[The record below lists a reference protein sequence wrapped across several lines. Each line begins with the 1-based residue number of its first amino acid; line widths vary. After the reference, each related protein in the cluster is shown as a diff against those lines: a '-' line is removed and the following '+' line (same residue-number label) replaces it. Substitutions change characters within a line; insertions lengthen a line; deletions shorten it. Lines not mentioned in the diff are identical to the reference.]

1 MGKELPV
8 SEELLLRMRRAK
20 VYERDLLERFIRGSG
35 PGGQK
40 INKTSSC
47 VYLHHQPSG
56 IEIKCQ
62 AQRSREMNRFLAR
75 RELCE
80 RIEELAQGRKS
91 ERQQRIEKIRRQ
103 KRRRS
108 RRQRQREVGLKR
120 QHGQKKELRRKP
132 RGEDQ

>member
-1 MGKELPV
+1 MIGQDKREALKRRMV
-8 SEELLLRMRRAK
+8 SLGILED
-20 VYERDLLERFIRGSG
+20 DLIERFIRGTG
-35 PGGQK
+35 HGGQK

-47 VYLHHQPSG
+47 VYLQHQPSG

-75 RELCE
+75 REICD
-80 RIEELAQGRKS
+80 RIEEIEKGRRSK
-91 ERQQRIEKIRRQ
+91 RQQQIEKIRRQ

-108 RRQRQREVGLKR
+108 RRQRQRDVVLKR

-132 RGEDQ
+132 GGEEP

>member
-1 MGKELPV
+1 MIGQDKREALKRRMV
-8 SEELLLRMRRAK
+8 SLGILED
-20 VYERDLLERFIRGSG
+20 DLIERFIRGTG
-35 PGGQK
+35 HGGQK

-47 VYLHHQPSG
+47 VYLQHQPSG

-75 RELCE
+75 REICD
-80 RIEELAQGRKS
+80 RIEEIEKGRRSK
-91 ERQQRIEKIRRQ
+91 RQQQIEKIRRQ

-108 RRQRQREVGLKR
+108 RRQRQRDVGLKR

-132 RGEDQ
+132 GGEES

>member
-1 MGKELPV
+1 MIGQDKREALKRRMV
-8 SEELLLRMRRAK
+8 SLGILED
-20 VYERDLLERFIRGSG
+20 DLIERFIRGTG
-35 PGGQK
+35 HGGQK

-47 VYLHHQPSG
+47 VYLQHQPSG

-75 RELCE
+75 REICD
-80 RIEELAQGRKS
+80 RIEEIEKGRRSK
-91 ERQQRIEKIRRQ
+91 RQQQIEKIRRQ

-120 QHGQKKELRRKP
+120 QHGQKKELRRRP
-132 RGEDQ
+132 GGEES

>member
-1 MGKELPV
+1 MIGQDKREALKRRMV
-8 SEELLLRMRRAK
+8 SLGIRED
-20 VYERDLLERFIRGSG
+20 DLIERFIRGTG
-35 PGGQK
+35 HGGQK

-47 VYLHHQPSG
+47 VYLQHQPSG

-75 RELCE
+75 REICD
-80 RIEELAQGRKS
+80 RIEEIEQGRRSK
-91 ERQQRIEKIRRQ
+91 RQQQIEKIRRQ

-108 RRQRQREVGLKR
+108 RRQRQRDVVLKR

-132 RGEDQ
+132 GGEES

>member
-1 MGKELPV
+1 MIGQDKREALKRRMV
-8 SEELLLRMRRAK
+8 SLGILED
-20 VYERDLLERFIRGSG
+20 DLIERFIRGTG
-35 PGGQK
+35 HGGQK

-47 VYLHHQPSG
+47 VYLQHQPSG

-75 RELCE
+75 REICD
-80 RIEELAQGRKS
+80 RIEEIEKGRRSK
-91 ERQQRIEKIRRQ
+91 RQQQIEKIRRQ

-108 RRQRQREVGLKR
+108 RRQRQRDVGLKR

-132 RGEDQ
+132 GGEEP

>member
-1 MGKELPV
+1 MIGQDKRAALKR
-8 SEELLLRMRRAK
+8 RM
-20 VYERDLLERFIRGSG
+20 VDLGILVDDLIERFIRGTG
-35 PGGQK
+35 HGGQK

-47 VYLHHQPSG
+47 VYLQHQPSG

-62 AQRSREMNRFLAR
+62 AQRSREMNRFIAR

-80 RIEELAQGRKS
+80 RLEELAQGRKS

-132 RGEDQ
+132 RGDDH

>member
-1 MGKELPV
+1 MIGQDKRAA
-8 SEELLLRMRRAK
+8 LRRRM
-20 VYERDLLERFIRGSG
+20 VDLGILEDDLIERFIRGTG
-35 PGGQK
+35 HGGQK

-47 VYLHHQPSG
+47 VYLQHQPSG

-62 AQRSREMNRFLAR
+62 AQRSREMNRFIAR

-80 RIEELAQGRKS
+80 RLEELAQGRKS

-132 RGEDQ
+132 RGDDH

>member
-1 MGKELPV
+1 MIGQVKREALKRRMV
-8 SEELLLRMRRAK
+8 SLGILED
-20 VYERDLLERFIRGSG
+20 DLIERFIRGTG
-35 PGGQK
+35 HGGQK

-47 VYLHHQPSG
+47 VYLQHQPSG

-75 RELCE
+75 REICD
-80 RIEELAQGRKS
+80 RIEEIEKGRRSK
-91 ERQQRIEKIRRQ
+91 RQQQIEKIRRQ
-103 KRRRS
+103 KRRKS

-132 RGEDQ
+132 GGEES

>member
-1 MGKELPV
+1 MIGQDKRAALKR
-8 SEELLLRMRRAK
+8 RM
-20 VYERDLLERFIRGSG
+20 VDLGVLEDDLIERFIRGTG
-35 PGGQK
+35 HGGQK

-47 VYLHHQPSG
+47 VYLQHQPSG

-62 AQRSREMNRFLAR
+62 AQRSRELNRFIAR

-80 RIEELAQGRKS
+80 RLEELAQGRKS

-132 RGEDQ
+132 RGDDH

>member
-1 MGKELPV
+1 MIGQEKREALK
-8 SEELLLRMRRAK
+8 LRMASLGILEDDI
-20 VYERDLLERFIRGSG
+20 VERFIRGTG
-35 PGGQK
+35 HGGQK

-75 RELCE
+75 REICD
-80 RIEELAQGRKS
+80 RIEEITEGRRSK
-91 ERQQRIEKIRRQ
+91 RQQRIEKIRRQ

-108 RRQRQREVGLKR
+108 RRQRQRDVGLKR

-132 RGEDQ
+132 SGEDS

>member
-1 MGKELPV
+1 MIGQDKREALKRRMV
-8 SEELLLRMRRAK
+8 SLGILED
-20 VYERDLLERFIRGSG
+20 DLIERFIRGTG
-35 PGGQK
+35 HGGQK

-47 VYLHHQPSG
+47 VYLQHQPSG

-75 RELCE
+75 REICD
-80 RIEELAQGRKS
+80 RIEEIEKGRHSK
-91 ERQQRIEKIRRQ
+91 RQQQIEKIRRQ
-103 KRRRS
+103 KRRKS

-132 RGEDQ
+132 GREES

>member
-1 MGKELPV
+1 MIGQDKRAALKR
-8 SEELLLRMRRAK
+8 RM
-20 VYERDLLERFIRGSG
+20 VDLGILEDDLIERFIRGTG
-35 PGGQK
+35 HGGQK

-80 RIEELAQGRKS
+80 RLEELAQGRKS
-91 ERQQRIEKIRRQ
+91 ERQQRIEKILRQ

-120 QHGQKKELRRKP
+120 QHGQKKELRKKP
-132 RGEDQ
+132 GGEDQ

>member
-1 MGKELPV
+1 MIGQDKREALKRRMV
-8 SEELLLRMRRAK
+8 SLGILED
-20 VYERDLLERFIRGSG
+20 DLIERFIRGTG
-35 PGGQK
+35 HGGQK

-47 VYLHHQPSG
+47 VYLQHQPSG

-75 RELCE
+75 REICD
-80 RIEELAQGRKS
+80 RIEEIEKGWRSK
-91 ERQQRIEKIRRQ
+91 RQQQIEKIRRQ

-108 RRQRQREVGLKR
+108 RRQRQRDVVLKR

-132 RGEDQ
+132 GGEES

>member
-1 MGKELPV
+1 MIGQDKRAALKR
-8 SEELLLRMRRAK
+8 RM
-20 VYERDLLERFIRGSG
+20 VDLGVLEDDLIERFIRGTG
-35 PGGQK
+35 HGGQK

-47 VYLHHQPSG
+47 VYLQHQPSG

-62 AQRSREMNRFLAR
+62 AQRSREINRFIAR

-80 RIEELAQGRKS
+80 RLEELAQGRKS

-132 RGEDQ
+132 RGDDH

>member
-1 MGKELPV
+1 MIGQDKRAALKR
-8 SEELLLRMRRAK
+8 RM
-20 VYERDLLERFIRGSG
+20 VDLGILEDDLIERFIRGTG
-35 PGGQK
+35 HGGQK

-47 VYLHHQPSG
+47 VYLQHQPSG

-80 RIEELAQGRKS
+80 RLEELAQGRKS

-120 QHGQKKELRRKP
+120 QHGQKKELRKKP
-132 RGEDQ
+132 GGEDQ

>member
-1 MGKELPV
+1 MIGQDKRAALKR
-8 SEELLLRMRRAK
+8 RM
-20 VYERDLLERFIRGSG
+20 VDLGVLEDDLIERFIRGTG
-35 PGGQK
+35 HGGQK

-47 VYLHHQPSG
+47 VYLQHQPSG

-62 AQRSREMNRFLAR
+62 AQRSREMNRFIAR

-80 RIEELAQGRKS
+80 RLEELAQGRKS

-132 RGEDQ
+132 RGDDH

>member
-1 MGKELPV
+1 MIGQDKREALKRRMV
-8 SEELLLRMRRAK
+8 SLGILED
-20 VYERDLLERFIRGSG
+20 DLIERFIRGTG
-35 PGGQK
+35 HGGQK

-80 RIEELAQGRKS
+80 RLEELAQGRKS

-120 QHGQKKELRRKP
+120 QHGQKKELRKKP
-132 RGEDQ
+132 GGEDQ